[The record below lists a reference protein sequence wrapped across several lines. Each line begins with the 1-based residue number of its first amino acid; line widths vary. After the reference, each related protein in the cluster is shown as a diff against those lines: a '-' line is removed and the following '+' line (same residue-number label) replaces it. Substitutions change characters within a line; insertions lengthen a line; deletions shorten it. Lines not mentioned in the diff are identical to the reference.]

1 MSALTP
7 RVAHSFARGAGSYH
21 DAAVAQREIAARLFA
36 ALRAAAGP
44 KRFARVL
51 EAGCG
56 TGHLSR
62 HLSTL
67 APERLW
73 LNDLSATPPALPR
86 AVALPGD
93 IAQIDLP
100 GRFDLVASSSMIQWL
115 EDPGAVVARL
125 AGAVAPGGF
134 LALSGF
140 GPDHFPELRALGSCA
155 GAPSCRNGAGLAAL
169 LPAGWQV
176 AGAGDWPIT
185 LKFDSALAVLQHL
198 RATGVNARAGQIRS
212 RGALLRFLHA
222 YEDRF
227 ATTEGVPLTYAAS
240 WLVARRASQLI
251 RDR

>member
-36 ALRAAAGP
+36 RLCAAAGP

-56 TGHLSR
+56 SGHLSR
-62 HLSTL
+62 HLATL
-67 APERLW
+67 APDVLW
-73 LNDLSATPPALPR
+73 LNDLGTPPPALPR
-86 AVALPGD
+86 AVMLPGD
-93 IAQIDLP
+93 IARIALP
-100 GRFDLVASSSMIQWL
+100 AKLDLVASSSMIQWL

-125 AGAVAPGGF
+125 AGAVAPDGF

-155 GAPSCRNGAGLAAL
+155 GAPSCLSGAGLAAL

-176 AGAGDWPIT
+176 AGVGDWPIT
-185 LKFDSALAVLQHL
+185 LQFDSALAVLQHL

-212 RGALLRFLHA
+212 RGALLRFLHT

-227 ATTEGVPLTYAAS
+227 ATPEGVPLTYAAS
-240 WLVARRASQLI
+240 WLVARRAS
-251 RDR
+251 

>member
-1 MSALTP
+1 MNPLTP
-7 RVAHSFARGAGSYH
+7 RVAHSFARGADSYH

-36 ALRAAAGP
+36 ALCAAAGP
-44 KRFARVL
+44 KRFWRVL

-67 APERLW
+67 APAVLW
-73 LNDLSATPPALPR
+73 LNDLSTTPPALPR
-86 AVALPGD
+86 AVTLPGD
-93 IAQIDLP
+93 IAQIALP
-100 GRFDLVASSSMIQWL
+100 GRLDLIASSSMIQWL

-140 GPDHFPELRALGSCA
+140 GPGHFPELRALGSCA
-155 GAPSCRNGAGLAAL
+155 GAPSCRSGAGLAAL

-176 AGAGDWPIT
+176 AGTGDWPIT
-185 LKFDSALAVLQHL
+185 LHFDSALAVLRHL

-212 RGALLRFLHA
+212 RGALLRFLHD
-222 YEDRF
+222 YEARF
-227 ATTEGVPLTYAAS
+227 ATAKGVPLTYAAS
-240 WLVARRASQLI
+240 WLIARRTS
-251 RDR
+251 